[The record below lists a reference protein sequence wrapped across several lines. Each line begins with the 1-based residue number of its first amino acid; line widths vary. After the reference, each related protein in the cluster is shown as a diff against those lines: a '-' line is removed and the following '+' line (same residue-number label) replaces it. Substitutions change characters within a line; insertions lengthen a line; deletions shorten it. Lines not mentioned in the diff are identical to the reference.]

1 MRPLRLLAALV
12 VLAGP
17 ASAVDFRIFEGHGG
31 PVKSVAVSDDGRH
44 LLTASFDNSAGLWAT
59 DGGAPVWLDGHEAA
73 VNAAIF
79 LPDDRAVTAGDDFDA
94 ILWDL
99 ATATP
104 IRRFEGHK
112 GKVMAVAA
120 PADGA
125 RIATASWDG
134 TIRIWDVATGAVLA
148 DLTEHKGNVN
158 DVVWAADGR
167 RFWSAS
173 ADGTVREWDGESYR
187 PLRQLAAHG
196 FGVNVLALDEAA
208 GWIAYGALDGGTRV
222 IDLGTGDVLADL
234 TVERKPILAMAVSR
248 DGSRLAVGD
257 GEGYIMVVET
267 RGWSVERDFH
277 AALHGPVWA
286 LAFTRS
292 GDAVVA
298 GGIADEAFL
307 WPLDADD
314 ATPRMAAD
322 KRGFHTLP
330 AEVSN
335 GERQF
340 LRKCSICHT
349 LDGDGGRRA
358 GPPLSGLFGRKAGT
372 VPGYGY
378 STAVAASGIVWTDET
393 IDRLFDL
400 GPEHYIPGTKM
411 PMQRIAA
418 DHDRA
423 DLIDFLKRETGARP

>member
-1 MRPLRLLAALV
+1 MRRAWLFAALLC
-12 VLAGP
+12 LARP
-17 ASAVDFRIFEGHGG
+17 AAGAEFRIFEGHGG
-31 PVKSVAVSDDGRH
+31 PVKSVTVSPDGRR
-44 LLTASFDNSAGLWAT
+44 LLTASFDNSAGLWPLA
-59 DGGAPVWLDGHEAA
+59 GGAPRWLEGHEAA
-73 VNAAIF
+73 VNAGIF
-79 LPDDRAVTAGDDFDA
+79 LPGNRAVTAGDDFDA

-99 ATATP
+99 STGAP

-125 RIATASWDG
+125 RLATASWDG
-134 TIRIWDVATGAVLA
+134 TIRIWDVATGATLAELA
-148 DLTEHKGNVN
+148 DHKGNVN
-158 DVVWAADGR
+158 DVVWAADGSR
-167 RFWSAS
+167 LWSAS
-173 ADGTVREWDGESYR
+173 YDGTVQEWDGHDYR

-196 FGVNVLALDEAA
+196 FGVNVLALNEAA

-222 IDLGTGDVLADL
+222 VDLATAAVIADL
-234 TVERKPILAMAVSR
+234 TAERKPILAMAVSP
-248 DGSRLAVGD
+248 DGRRLAVGD

-267 RGWSVERDFH
+267 RGWTVERDFH

-286 LAFTRS
+286 LDFTRG
-292 GDAVVA
+292 GDAVIA

-307 WPLDADD
+307 WPLDADE
-314 ATPRMAAD
+314 AAPRMAAERRD
-322 KRGFHTLP
+322 FHTLP
-330 AEVSN
+330 EEVSN

-349 LDGDGGRRA
+349 LRGGGARRA
-358 GPPLSGLFGRKAGT
+358 GPPLAGLFGRQAGT

-378 STAVAASGIVWTDET
+378 SDAVARSGIVWTDET

-418 DHDRA
+418 PGDRA
-423 DLIDFLKRETGARP
+423 DLIDYLKRETGARP